1 MLRSRSDKGAAAVEF
16 ALLLPLV
23 ALLIFGLIDFGRL
36 FFVQISLTSASRE
49 AARTSSF
56 YIEGCLPPGHP
67 LVSGLAVSA
76 SDPCNI
82 PPYSYISNPS
92 VLASVRS
99 AAEGGAADVRAMS
112 QLKSNSALEVKLIK
126 PCSLTPSI
134 SETEVKVS
142 VVFDWILPFNFGSQ
156 GTYKVSS
163 KGYMKCLN

>member
-1 MLRSRSDKGAAAVEF
+1 MFRSKSDNGAAAVEF

-49 AARTSSF
+49 AVRVSSF
-56 YIEGCLPPGHP
+56 NIEGCLPPNHP
-67 LVSGLAVSA
+67 LLPSGTSVSA

-82 PPYSYISNPS
+82 PPYSYVSNPF
-92 VLASVRS
+92 LLEDVRL
-99 AAEGGAADVRAMS
+99 AAEGGAASVRAIS
-112 QLKSNSALEVKLIK
+112 QLNSSSAIEVKVK